1 MSSLFQKIWNI
12 IILIGSLITTSFFF
26 VCFCHFYTRYESP
39 SLPSRGT
46 WDFAQEPHLLYL
58 HPRHLTP
65 LTGDSVLAT
74 KPPTNCIL
82 LPVSLSELTAAV
94 SLR

>member
-12 IILIGSLITTSFFF
+12 IFVIGSLITTRFFLF
-26 VCFCHFYTRYESP
+26 VFTIFRRAMRALHFRP
-39 SLPSRGT
+39 RT

-82 LPVSLSELTAAV
+82 LPVSLSALTAAV